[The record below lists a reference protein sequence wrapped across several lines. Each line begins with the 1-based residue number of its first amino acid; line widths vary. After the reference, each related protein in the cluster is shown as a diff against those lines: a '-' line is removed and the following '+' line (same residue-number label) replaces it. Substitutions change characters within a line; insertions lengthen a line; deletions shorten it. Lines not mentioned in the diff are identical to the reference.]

1 MEHEEARGQ
10 LVVRGATSREL
21 AESLDTLIERF
32 LSAQDIKPTSTQA
45 YRRAL
50 RPFFRWLTQSGIRS
64 PNRED
69 ILAYKRALEAQG
81 RSAFT
86 LSNYLVV
93 VRRFF
98 EWAEGMKLYPNI
110 AKGVKGAKH
119 PRGFKKD
126 PLTVD
131 QAKELLASL
140 DRSTVLGKRDFALI
154 NLLLRTGL
162 RTIEAVRAD
171 VGDIRQE
178 SGEAILWIQGKG
190 RDAKDEFV
198 LLTEKTLK
206 PINEYVAERGKTEDS
221 EPLFASLSD
230 MNQGQRLTAR
240 SVSRIVKGYLRRIGL
255 NSDRLTAHSLRHTAI
270 TLALKGGATIQEAQA
285 LGRHANINTTLIY
298 AHNIDRLTQ
307 APERKIDVVLNGVGQ
322 EGVENGE
329 GVNP

>member
-1 MEHEEARGQ
+1 MENEEAAGQ
-10 LVVRGATSREL
+10 VVVTGTSSREL
-21 AESLDTLIERF
+21 AEQLDALIERF
-32 LSAQDIKPTSTQA
+32 LSAQDIKPTSQQA
-45 YRRAL
+45 YRRSL
-50 RPFFRWLTQSGIRS
+50 RPFFRWLTHEGIRS

-81 RSAFT
+81 RSSFT

-131 QAKELLASL
+131 QAKELLSSV

-171 VGDIRQE
+171 VGDIRQQ

-206 PINEYVAERGKTEDS
+206 PINEYLAERGKTEDA

-230 MNQGQRLTAR
+230 MNRGQRLTTR
-240 SVSRIVKGYLRRIGL
+240 SVSRIIKSYLRRIGL

-307 APERKIDVVLNGVGQ
+307 APERKIDVVLNGIGQ
-322 EGVENGE
+322 EATHTGE
-329 GVNP
+329 GVNA

>member
-1 MEHEEARGQ
+1 MEHEETAGQ
-10 LVVRGATSREL
+10 LVVRGATNTEL
-21 AESLDTLIERF
+21 AEQLDALIERF
-32 LSAQDIKPTSTQA
+32 LSAQDIKPTSQQA
-45 YRRAL
+45 YRRSL
-50 RPFFRWLTQSGIRS
+50 RPFFRWLTQEGIRS

-131 QAKELLASL
+131 QAKELLASI
-140 DRSTVLGKRDFALI
+140 DRSILLGKRDFALI

-171 VGDIRQE
+171 VGDIRQQ
-178 SGEAILWIQGKG
+178 SGEAILWIHGKG

-221 EPLFASLSD
+221 EPLFGSLSD
-230 MNQGQRLTAR
+230 MNRGQRLTTR
-240 SVSRIVKGYLRRIGL
+240 SVSRIVKSYLRKIGL

-285 LGRHANINTTLIY
+285 WAATPTSTPR
-298 AHNIDRLTQ
+298 
-307 APERKIDVVLNGVGQ
+307 
-322 EGVENGE
+322 
-329 GVNP
+329 

>member
-1 MEHEEARGQ
+1 MEHEEAGGQ
-10 LVVRGATSREL
+10 LVVRGTTSREL
-21 AESLDTLIERF
+21 AEQLDALIERF
-32 LSAQDIKPTSTQA
+32 LSAQDIKPTSQQA
-45 YRRAL
+45 YRRLL
-50 RPFFRWLTQSGIRS
+50 RPFFRWLTHEGIRS
-64 PNRED
+64 PNREY
-69 ILAYKRALEAQG
+69 ILAYKRALEAHG

-171 VGDIRQE
+171 VGDIRQQ
-178 SGEAILWIQGKG
+178 SGEAILWIHGKG
-190 RDAKDEFV
+190 RDTKDEFV

-206 PINEYVAERGKTEDS
+206 PINEY
-221 EPLFASLSD
+221 L
-230 MNQGQRLTAR
+230 AR
-240 SVSRIVKGYLRRIGL
+240 S
-255 NSDRLTAHSLRHTAI
+255 
-270 TLALKGGATIQEAQA
+270 E
-285 LGRHANINTTLIY
+285 
-298 AHNIDRLTQ
+298 
-307 APERKIDVVLNGVGQ
+307 E
-322 EGVENGE
+322 
-329 GVNP
+329 

>member
-1 MEHEEARGQ
+1 MEHEDAGGQ
-10 LVVRGATSREL
+10 LVVRGTTSREL
-21 AESLDTLIERF
+21 AEQLDALIERF
-32 LSAQDIKPTSTQA
+32 LSAQDIKPTSQQA
-45 YRRAL
+45 YRRLL
-50 RPFFRWLTQSGIRS
+50 RPFFRWLTHEGIRS

-171 VGDIRQE
+171 VGDIRQQ
-178 SGEAILWIQGKG
+178 SGEAILWIHGKG

-206 PINEYVAERGKTEDS
+206 PINEYLAERGKTEDA

-230 MNQGQRLTAR
+230 MNQGQRLTTR
-240 SVSRIVKGYLRRIGL
+240 SVSRIIKSYLRKIGL
-255 NSDRLTAHSLRHTAI
+255 NSDRLAAHSLRHTAI

-307 APERKIDVVLNGVGQ
+307 APERKIDVVLNGIGQ
-322 EGVENGE
+322 EATQTGE
-329 GVNP
+329 GVSS